1 MGPTASPR
9 ERGRGRDRGG
19 RTEERTLSVSHIYI
33 THVRALHPTVFPSF
47 FSDGR
52 LPWALGASAFATVYR
67 GPSYRHRP
75 HYPVEEK
82 DIRRS
87 ATVTLVCFKETD
99 APHRAAPLLGRTAHH
114 GHRFIVTQAP

>member
-75 HYPVEEK
+75 HYP
-82 DIRRS
+82 RS
-87 ATVTLVCFKETD
+87 GEAGVTMPRKNVRVVLYVQ
-99 APHRAAPLLGRTAHH
+99 LGGEAW
-114 GHRFIVTQAP
+114 